1 MEEGRDGGG
10 GGGTEKK
17 VVTLNLN
24 RIAFSSSAGCGLWWC
39 IAAVSQS
46 VSPSVV
52 TAFGGSNQSG
62 GRGATEQIVM
72 PHQQLTTDD
81 DDQPVDFDELC

>member
-1 MEEGRDGGG
+1 MEEGRGGGG

-39 IAAVSQS
+39 IAVSQS

-62 GRGATEQIVM
+62 GGGATEQIVM